1 MPHINCENALGRIR
15 YGCTRLNSARFPLPV
30 SRVDLWNLLSGEIN
44 PGNAIGYVCITLRV
58 PSSRKVLPL
67 VDSGSRRSCLLAVL
81 MPRLRRGF
89 AKDEVLK
96 NLSTILIAVMR
107 AILRQPAL
115 FLTGRVFIR

>member
-1 MPHINCENALGRIR
+1 M
-15 YGCTRLNSARFPLPV
+15 T
-30 SRVDLWNLLSGEIN
+30 
-44 PGNAIGYVCITLRV
+44 
-58 PSSRKVLPL
+58 
-67 VDSGSRRSCLLAVL
+67 
-81 MPRLRRGF
+81 RLRRGF